1 MSITSII
8 VDDEPLAR
16 KGLAVRLEAFS
27 DINIISQCSNG
38 REAIENIRAY
48 SPDLMF
54 LDIQMPGLSGFEVI
68 ESIIKQGLKMP
79 VVVFVTAFDQY
90 AIKAFEV
97 HALDYILKPTDE
109 ERLSQTLD
117 KVRKYFKSSTDADH
131 KSKLI
136 RLVSDVTGN
145 DCQQILTELDSNQ
158 QVSVSHY
165 SDILAIK
172 DAGEVSRVPVKDI
185 IWIDAAGDYMCVHT
199 CSNVAV
205 TQGGVLLL
213 PQVSAQKNVLE
224 NTHILR
230 KTMKQLEEYL
240 DPKRFIRNHRS
251 TIVNKDYIEK
261 ICSQANGEYLLVL
274 KNGKELKVSRSYKE
288 KVKQAI
294 NS

>member
-1 MSITSII
+1 MIFRTII

-16 KGLAVRLEAFS
+16 KGLDIRLQGFN
-27 DINIISQCSNG
+27 DIKIIEQCNNG
-38 REAIENIRAY
+38 REAIEAIRAY
-48 SPDLMF
+48 QIDLMF
-54 LDIQMPGLSGFEVI
+54 LDIQMPGLNGFQVI
-68 ESIIKQGLKMP
+68 EEIAKQGLKMP
-79 VVVFVTAFDQY
+79 MVVFATAFDQY

-97 HALDYILKPTDE
+97 HALDYILKPADE

-117 KVRKYFKSSTDADH
+117 KVRQYFKSSTDAEH

-145 DCQQILTELDSNQ
+145 DCQQILTELANNQ
-158 QVSVSHY
+158 PVSVSNY

-185 IWIDAAGDYMCVHT
+185 IWIDAAGDYMCVHV
-199 CSNVAV
+199 CSNSTS
-205 TQGGVLLL
+205 TQE
-213 PQVSAQKNVLE
+213 S
-224 NTHILR
+224 THILR
-230 KTMKQLEEYL
+230 KTMKQLEEHL
-240 DPKRFIRNHRS
+240 DPKLFIRNHRS

-261 ICSQANGEYLLVL
+261 FCSQASGEYFLVL

-294 NS
+294 NN